1 MNHPETSETSE
12 TRETSET
19 SGTSERIGHIGSIGP
34 GRPVSAAEPAA
45 VMPRPHRIVE
55 VDALRGF
62 ALCGIF
68 LANVLVMA
76 GIEGRGGD
84 GPSASGL
91 DQAAHWLVMMLVQT
105 KFYLLFS
112 FLFGYSTTLQMDSAE
127 RDGAPFAPR
136 MLRRLLGLF
145 VLGALH
151 AVLLYPGDILTT
163 YAVLGLVLFAAR
175 TVDPARMW
183 RAALRVYGAVAAL
196 YLLLGAA
203 VALVDTGGGDEG
215 LSASTA
221 ELTAAY
227 RGGPADVVRANMDA
241 WTDILA
247 GLLMMGGMVVAAF
260 LAGFVAGRRR
270 LLTGTGTPDRVARLR
285 RICGWGLAVGLPGG
299 VLMAAGTVGPL
310 GARWEIPMFIVGML
324 TAPALSGAYACGLLL
339 WFTTPRGARLAA
351 RLAPAGR
358 MALTNYLVQSLVMAL
373 VFTGYGAALYG
384 RVGAAAVLGGALLF
398 YGCQLLVSAR
408 LMERHRLGPVERLL
422 RTVTLWG
429 RPTPRA

>member
-1 MNHPETSETSE
+1 MKRPET
-12 TRETSET
+12 
-19 SGTSERIGHIGSIGP
+19 IGP
-34 GRPVSAAEPAA
+34 TAAIEPAA
-45 VMPRPHRIVE
+45 VVARPHRIVE

-68 LANVLVMA
+68 LANVLVMSGLDGLREGSA
-76 GIEGRGGD
+76 G
-84 GPSASGL
+84 PTASGL
-91 DQAAHWLVMMLVQT
+91 DQVAHWLVMALVQT

-112 FLFGYSTTLQMDSAE
+112 FLFGYSFTLQMDAAE

-163 YAVLGLVLFAAR
+163 YALLGLVLLAAR
-175 TVDPARMW
+175 AVDPARMW
-183 RAALRVYGAVAAL
+183 RAALRVYGVVAAL

-203 VALVDTGGGDEG
+203 VALVDTGEGDEG
-215 LSASTA
+215 LTASAASA
-221 ELTAAY
+221 AGLTAAY

-241 WTDILA
+241 WSDTLA

-270 LLTGTGTPDRVARLR
+270 LLADTGTPDRTARLR
-285 RICGWGLAVGLPGG
+285 RICLWGLAVGLPGG

-310 GARWEIPMFIVGML
+310 GARWEIPAFILGML
-324 TAPALSGAYACGLLL
+324 TAPALSAAYASGLLL

-358 MALTNYLVQSLVMAL
+358 MALTNYLAQSLVMAL

-398 YGCQLLVSAR
+398 YGFQLAASAW
-408 LMERHRLGPVERLL
+408 LMRRHRLGPVERLL
-422 RTVTLWG
+422 RAVTLWG
-429 RPTPRA
+429 RPAPRC

>member
-1 MNHPETSETSE
+1 MKHPETSETSE
-12 TRETSET
+12 P
-19 SGTSERIGHIGSIGP
+19 IGP
-34 GRPVSAAEPAA
+34 IGPIRPTSAAEPAA
-45 VMPRPHRIVE
+45 VMPGPHRIVE

-196 YLLLGAA
+196 HLLLGAA

-215 LSASTA
+215 LAASTA

-227 RGGPADVVRANMDA
+227 RGAPADVIRANMDA

-270 LLTGTGTPDRVARLR
+270 LLTGAATPDRVARLR

-324 TAPALSGAYACGLLL
+324 TAPALGGAYACGLLL

-358 MALTNYLVQSLVMAL
+358 MALTNYLAQSLVMAL

-429 RPTPRA
+429 RPTPRS

>member
-1 MNHPETSETSE
+1 MKRPET
-12 TRETSET
+12 
-19 SGTSERIGHIGSIGP
+19 IGP
-34 GRPVSAAEPAA
+34 TAAVEPAA

-68 LANVLVMA
+68 LANVLVMSGLDGLREGGA
-76 GIEGRGGD
+76 G
-84 GPSASGL
+84 PTASGL
-91 DQAAHWLVMMLVQT
+91 DQVAHWLVMALVQT

-112 FLFGYSTTLQMDSAE
+112 FLFGYSFTLQMDAAE

-163 YAVLGLVLFAAR
+163 YALLGLVLLAAR
-175 TVDPARMW
+175 AVDPARMW
-183 RAALRVYGAVAAL
+183 RAALRVYGVVAGL

-203 VALVDTGGGDEG
+203 VALVDTGEGDEG
-215 LSASTA
+215 LAASAASA
-221 ELTAAY
+221 AGLTTAY

-241 WTDILA
+241 WSDTLT

-270 LLTGTGTPDRVARLR
+270 LLADTGTPDRTARLR
-285 RICGWGLAVGLPGG
+285 RICLWGLAVGLPGG

-310 GARWEIPMFIVGML
+310 GARWEIPAFILGML
-324 TAPALSGAYACGLLL
+324 TAPALSAAYASGLLL

-358 MALTNYLVQSLVMAL
+358 MALTNYLAQSLVMAL

-398 YGCQLLVSAR
+398 YGFQLAASAW
-408 LMERHRLGPVERLL
+408 LMSRHRLGPVERLL
-422 RTVTLWG
+422 RAVTLWG
-429 RPTPRA
+429 RPAPRG

>member
-1 MNHPETSETSE
+1 MKHPETSGTSE
-12 TRETSET
+12 
-19 SGTSERIGHIGSIGP
+19 TSERIGHIGSIGP
-34 GRPVSAAEPAA
+34 VRHTSAAEPAA

-196 YLLLGAA
+196 HLLLGAA

-215 LSASTA
+215 LAASTA

-227 RGGPADVVRANMDA
+227 RGGPADVIRANMDA

-270 LLTGTGTPDRVARLR
+270 LLTGTGTPDRVARLS

-324 TAPALSGAYACGLLL
+324 TAPALGGAYACGLLL

-398 YGCQLLVSAR
+398 YGCQLAASAR

-422 RTVTLWG
+422 RAVTLWG
-429 RPTPRA
+429 RPAPRA

>member
-1 MNHPETSETSE
+1 MKHPETSETSE
-12 TRETSET
+12 PSEP
-19 SGTSERIGHIGSIGP
+19 IGP
-34 GRPVSAAEPAA
+34 IRPTSAAEPAA
-45 VMPRPHRIVE
+45 VMPGPHRIVE

-196 YLLLGAA
+196 HLLLGAA

-215 LSASTA
+215 LMASTA

-227 RGGPADVVRANMDA
+227 RGGPADVIRANMDA

-270 LLTGTGTPDRVARLR
+270 LLTGAATPDRVARLR

-324 TAPALSGAYACGLLL
+324 TAPALGGAYACGLLL

-358 MALTNYLVQSLVMAL
+358 MALTNYLAQSLVMAL

>member
-1 MNHPETSETSE
+1 MKHPETS
-12 TRETSET
+12 ETSET
-19 SGTSERIGHIGSIGP
+19 SGTSERIGRIGSIGP

-183 RAALRVYGAVAAL
+183 RAVLRVYGAVAAL

>member
-1 MNHPETSETSE
+1 MKRPET
-12 TRETSET
+12 
-19 SGTSERIGHIGSIGP
+19 IGP
-34 GRPVSAAEPAA
+34 TAAIEPAA
-45 VMPRPHRIVE
+45 VSPRLHRIVE

-68 LANVLVMA
+68 LANVLVMSGLDGLSGGSA
-76 GIEGRGGD
+76 G
-84 GPSASGL
+84 PTASGL
-91 DQAAHWLVMMLVQT
+91 DQVAHWLVMALVQT

-112 FLFGYSTTLQMDSAE
+112 FLFGYSFTLQMDAAE
-127 RDGAPFAPR
+127 RDGASFAPR

-163 YAVLGLVLFAAR
+163 YALLGLILLAAR
-175 TVDPARMW
+175 AVDPARMW
-183 RAALRVYGAVAAL
+183 RAALRVYGVVAGL

-203 VALVDTGGGDEG
+203 VALVDTGEGDEG
-215 LSASTA
+215 LAASAASAASAA
-221 ELTAAY
+221 ELAAAY
-227 RGGPADVVRANMDA
+227 RGGPADAVRANMDA
-241 WTDILA
+241 WSDILV

-270 LLTGTGTPDRVARLR
+270 LLADTGTPERTARLR
-285 RICGWGLAVGLPGG
+285 RICFWGLAVGLPGG

-310 GARWEIPMFIVGML
+310 GARWEIPAFILGML
-324 TAPALSGAYACGLLL
+324 TAPALSAAYASGLLL

-358 MALTNYLVQSLVMAL
+358 MALTNYLAQSVVMAL

-384 RVGAAAVLGGALLF
+384 RVGAAAVLGGTLLF
-398 YGCQLLVSAR
+398 YGFQLAASAW
-408 LMERHRLGPVERLL
+408 LMSRHRLGPVERLL
-422 RTVTLWG
+422 RAVTLWG
-429 RPTPRA
+429 RPAPRG

>member
-1 MNHPETSETSE
+1 M
-12 TRETSET
+12 
-19 SGTSERIGHIGSIGP
+19 
-34 GRPVSAAEPAA
+34 
-45 VMPRPHRIVE
+45 
-55 VDALRGF
+55 
-62 ALCGIF
+62 
-68 LANVLVMA
+68 
-76 GIEGRGGD
+76 
-84 GPSASGL
+84 
-91 DQAAHWLVMMLVQT
+91 
-105 KFYLLFS
+105 
-112 FLFGYSTTLQMDSAE
+112 
-127 RDGAPFAPR
+127 
-136 MLRRLLGLF
+136 
-145 VLGALH
+145 
-151 AVLLYPGDILTT
+151 
-163 YAVLGLVLFAAR
+163 
-175 TVDPARMW
+175 
-183 RAALRVYGAVAAL
+183 AAL

-324 TAPALSGAYACGLLL
+324 TAPALSGVYACGLLL

-351 RLAPAGR
+351 RLAPAGH

>member
-1 MNHPETSETSE
+1 MKHPET
-12 TRETSET
+12 
-19 SGTSERIGHIGSIGP
+19 IGP
-34 GRPVSAAEPAA
+34 TLPTEPAA
-45 VMPRPHRIVE
+45 VATEPAAVRPRPRRIVE

-76 GIEGRGGD
+76 GIDGRGG
-84 GPSASGL
+84 GSGGSSANGL
-91 DQAAHWLVMMLVQT
+91 DQVAHWLVMMLVQT

-112 FLFGYSTTLQMDSAE
+112 FLFGYSFTLQMDAAE
-127 RDGAPFAPR
+127 RDGAAFAPR

-163 YAVLGLVLFAAR
+163 YAVLGLILFAAR
-175 TVDPARMW
+175 AVDPARMW
-183 RAALRVYGAVAAL
+183 RAALRVYGVVAAL

-203 VALVDTGGGDEG
+203 VALVDTGEGDEG
-215 LSASTA
+215 LAASAA
-221 ELTAAY
+221 ELAAAY

-241 WTDILA
+241 WSDILA

-270 LLTGTGTPDRVARLR
+270 LLADTGTPDRTARLR
-285 RICGWGLAVGLPGG
+285 RICLWGLAVGLPGG
-299 VLMAAGTVGPL
+299 ALMAAGTVGPL
-310 GARWEIPMFIVGML
+310 GARWEIPAFILGML
-324 TAPALSGAYACGLLL
+324 TAPALSAAYASGLLL

-358 MALTNYLVQSLVMAL
+358 MALTNYLAQSLVMAL

-398 YGCQLLVSAR
+398 YGFQLAASAW
-408 LMERHRLGPVERLL
+408 LMSRHRLGPVERLL
-422 RTVTLWG
+422 RAVTLWG
-429 RPTPRA
+429 RPAPRT

>member
-1 MNHPETSETSE
+1 M
-12 TRETSET
+12 
-19 SGTSERIGHIGSIGP
+19 P
-34 GRPVSAAEPAA
+34 G
-45 VMPRPHRIVE
+45 PHRIVE

-196 YLLLGAA
+196 HLLLGAA

-215 LSASTA
+215 LAASTA

-227 RGGPADVVRANMDA
+227 RGAPADVIRANMDA

-324 TAPALSGAYACGLLL
+324 TAPALGGAYACGLLL

-358 MALTNYLVQSLVMAL
+358 MALTNYLAQSLMMAL

-422 RTVTLWG
+422 RAVTLWG
-429 RPTPRA
+429 RPAPRA

>member
-1 MNHPETSETSE
+1 MKRPET
-12 TRETSET
+12 
-19 SGTSERIGHIGSIGP
+19 IGP
-34 GRPVSAAEPAA
+34 TVATEPAA

-68 LANVLVMA
+68 LANVLVMSGLDGLGGGSA
-76 GIEGRGGD
+76 G
-84 GPSASGL
+84 PTASGL
-91 DQAAHWLVMMLVQT
+91 DQVAHWLVMALVQT

-112 FLFGYSTTLQMDSAE
+112 FLFGYSFTLQMNAAE

-145 VLGALH
+145 VVGALH

-163 YAVLGLVLFAAR
+163 YALLGLVLLAAR
-175 TVDPARMW
+175 AADPARMW
-183 RAALRVYGAVAAL
+183 RAALRVYGVVAAL

-203 VALVDTGGGDEG
+203 VALAGTGEGDGG
-215 LSASTA
+215 LAASAA
-221 ELTAAY
+221 ELTTAY

-241 WTDILA
+241 WSDILA

-270 LLTGTGTPDRVARLR
+270 LLADTGTPDRTARLR
-285 RICGWGLAVGLPGG
+285 RICLWGLAVGLPGG

-324 TAPALSGAYACGLLL
+324 TAPALSAAYACGLLL

-358 MALTNYLVQSLVMAL
+358 MALTNYLTQSLVMAL

-384 RVGAAAVLGGALLF
+384 RVGAAAALGGALLF
-398 YGCQLLVSAR
+398 YGFQLAASTW
-408 LMERHRLGPVERLL
+408 LMSHHRLGPVERLL
-422 RTVTLWG
+422 RAVTLWG
-429 RPTPRA
+429 RPAPRG

>member
-1 MNHPETSETSE
+1 MKRPEA
-12 TRETSET
+12 
-19 SGTSERIGHIGSIGP
+19 IGP
-34 GRPVSAAEPAA
+34 TEAIGPA

-68 LANVLVMA
+68 LANVLVMSGLDGLSGGSA
-76 GIEGRGGD
+76 G
-84 GPSASGL
+84 PTASGL
-91 DQAAHWLVMMLVQT
+91 DQVAHWLVMALVQT

-112 FLFGYSTTLQMDSAE
+112 FLFGYSFTLQMDAAE
-127 RDGAPFAPR
+127 RDDAPFAPR

-163 YAVLGLVLFAAR
+163 YALLGLILLGAR
-175 TVDPARMW
+175 AVDPARMW
-183 RAALRVYGAVAAL
+183 RAALWVYGVVAAL

-203 VALVDTGGGDEG
+203 VALAGTGEGDGG
-215 LSASTA
+215 LAASAA
-221 ELTAAY
+221 ELTTAY

-241 WTDILA
+241 WSDILA
-247 GLLMMGGMVVAAF
+247 GLLMMGVMVVAAF

-270 LLTGTGTPDRVARLR
+270 LLADTGTPDRTARLR
-285 RICGWGLAVGLPGG
+285 RICLWGLAVGLPGG

-324 TAPALSGAYACGLLL
+324 TAPALSAAYACGLLL

-358 MALTNYLVQSLVMAL
+358 MALTNYLAQSLVMAL

-398 YGCQLLVSAR
+398 YGFQLAASTW
-408 LMERHRLGPVERLL
+408 LMSRHRLGPVERLL
-422 RTVTLWG
+422 RAVTLWG
-429 RPTPRA
+429 RPAAPRG

>member
-1 MNHPETSETSE
+1 MKHP
-12 TRETSET
+12 ET

-34 GRPVSAAEPAA
+34 VRPTSAAEPAA
-45 VMPRPHRIVE
+45 VMPRLHRIVE

-215 LSASTA
+215 LAASTA

-227 RGGPADVVRANMDA
+227 RGGPADVVLANMGA

-270 LLTGTGTPDRVARLR
+270 LLTGTATPDRVARLR

>member
-1 MNHPETSETSE
+1 M
-12 TRETSET
+12 
-19 SGTSERIGHIGSIGP
+19 GHIGSIGP

>member
-1 MNHPETSETSE
+1 MKHPETSETSE
-12 TRETSET
+12 TSEP
-19 SGTSERIGHIGSIGP
+19 IGP
-34 GRPVSAAEPAA
+34 IGPIRPTSAAEPAA
-45 VMPRPHRIVE
+45 VMPGPHRIVE

-196 YLLLGAA
+196 HLLLGAA

-215 LSASTA
+215 LAASTA

-227 RGGPADVVRANMDA
+227 RGAPADVIRANMDA

-270 LLTGTGTPDRVARLR
+270 LLTGAATPDRVARLR

-324 TAPALSGAYACGLLL
+324 TAPALGGAYACGLLL

-358 MALTNYLVQSLVMAL
+358 MALTNYLAQSLVMAL

-398 YGCQLLVSAR
+398 YGCQLAASAR

-422 RTVTLWG
+422 RAVTLWG
-429 RPTPRA
+429 RPAPRA

>member
-1 MNHPETSETSE
+1 MKRPET
-12 TRETSET
+12 
-19 SGTSERIGHIGSIGP
+19 IGP
-34 GRPVSAAEPAA
+34 TAAIEPAA
-45 VMPRPHRIVE
+45 VRPRLHRIVE

-68 LANVLVMA
+68 LANVLVMSGLDGLSGGGGSA
-76 GIEGRGGD
+76 G
-84 GPSASGL
+84 PTASGL
-91 DQAAHWLVMMLVQT
+91 DQVAHWLVVALVQT

-112 FLFGYSTTLQMDSAE
+112 FLFGYSFTLQMDAAE

-163 YAVLGLVLFAAR
+163 YALLGLILLAAR
-175 TVDPARMW
+175 AVDPAGMW
-183 RAALRVYGAVAAL
+183 RAALRVYGVVAAL

-203 VALVDTGGGDEG
+203 VALVDTGEGDEG
-215 LSASTA
+215 LAASAT
-221 ELTAAY
+221 ELATAY
-227 RGGPADVVRANMDA
+227 RGGPADAVRANMDA
-241 WTDILA
+241 WSDILV

-270 LLTGTGTPDRVARLR
+270 LLAGAGTPERTARLR
-285 RICGWGLAVGLPGG
+285 RICLWGLAVGLPGG
-299 VLMAAGTVGPL
+299 VLMAAGAVGPL
-310 GARWEIPMFIVGML
+310 GARWEIPAFILGML
-324 TAPALSGAYACGLLL
+324 TAPALSAAYASGLLL

-358 MALTNYLVQSLVMAL
+358 MALTNYLAQSLVMAL

-384 RVGAAAVLGGALLF
+384 RAGAAAVLGGTLLF
-398 YGCQLLVSAR
+398 YGFQLAASAW
-408 LMERHRLGPVERLL
+408 LMSRHRLGPVERLL
-422 RTVTLWG
+422 RAVTLWG
-429 RPTPRA
+429 RPAPRG

>member
-1 MNHPETSETSE
+1 MKHPETSETSG
-12 TRETSET
+12 TSGT

-398 YGCQLLVSAR
+398 YGCQLLFSAR

>member
-1 MNHPETSETSE
+1 MKHPETSETSE
-12 TRETSET
+12 TSE
-19 SGTSERIGHIGSIGP
+19 HIGPI
-34 GRPVSAAEPAA
+34 RPTSAAEPAA
-45 VMPRPHRIVE
+45 VMPGPHRIVE

-183 RAALRVYGAVAAL
+183 RPALRVYGAVAAL
-196 YLLLGAA
+196 HLLLGAA

-215 LSASTA
+215 LMASTA

-227 RGGPADVVRANMDA
+227 RGGPADVIRANMDA

-270 LLTGTGTPDRVARLR
+270 LLTGAATPDRVARLR

-324 TAPALSGAYACGLLL
+324 TAPALGGAYACGLLL

-358 MALTNYLVQSLVMAL
+358 MALTNYLAQSLVMAL

-422 RTVTLWG
+422 RAVTLWG
-429 RPTPRA
+429 RPAPRA

>member
-1 MNHPETSETSE
+1 
-12 TRETSET
+12 
-19 SGTSERIGHIGSIGP
+19 
-34 GRPVSAAEPAA
+34 
-45 VMPRPHRIVE
+45 
-55 VDALRGF
+55 
-62 ALCGIF
+62 
-68 LANVLVMA
+68 MA
-76 GIEGRGGD
+76 
-84 GPSASGL
+84 
-91 DQAAHWLVMMLVQT
+91 LVQT

-112 FLFGYSTTLQMDSAE
+112 FLFGYSFTLQMDAAE
-127 RDGAPFAPR
+127 RDEAPFAPR

-163 YAVLGLVLFAAR
+163 YALLGLILLAAR
-175 TVDPARMW
+175 AVDPARMW
-183 RAALRVYGAVAAL
+183 RAALRVYGVVAGL

-203 VALVDTGGGDEG
+203 VALVDTGEGDEG
-215 LSASTA
+215 LAASAASAA

-241 WTDILA
+241 WSDILV

-270 LLTGTGTPDRVARLR
+270 LLADTGTPERTARLR
-285 RICGWGLAVGLPGG
+285 RVCLWGPAVGLPGG
-299 VLMAAGTVGPL
+299 VLMAAGAVGPL
-310 GARWEIPMFIVGML
+310 GARWEIPAFILGML
-324 TAPALSGAYACGLLL
+324 TAPALSAAYASGLLL

-358 MALTNYLVQSLVMAL
+358 MALTNYLAQSLVMAL

-398 YGCQLLVSAR
+398 YGFQLAASAW
-408 LMERHRLGPVERLL
+408 LMSRHRLGPVERLL
-422 RTVTLWG
+422 RAVTLWG
-429 RPTPRA
+429 RPAPRG

>member
-1 MNHPETSETSE
+1 MKHPETSETSE
-12 TRETSET
+12 TSGHSE
-19 SGTSERIGHIGSIGP
+19 HIGPI
-34 GRPVSAAEPAA
+34 RHTSAAERAA
-45 VMPRPHRIVE
+45 VMPGPHRIVE

-127 RDGAPFAPR
+127 RDGVPFAPR

-183 RAALRVYGAVAAL
+183 RAALWVYGAVAAL

-215 LSASTA
+215 LAASTA

-247 GLLMMGGMVVAAF
+247 GLLMMGGMVVTAF

-398 YGCQLLVSAR
+398 YGCQLAASAR
-408 LMERHRLGPVERLL
+408 LMERHRFGPVERLL
-422 RTVTLWG
+422 RAVTLWG
-429 RPTPRA
+429 RPMPRA

>member
-1 MNHPETSETSE
+1 MKHPETSETSE
-12 TRETSET
+12 TSE
-19 SGTSERIGHIGSIGP
+19 HIGPI
-34 GRPVSAAEPAA
+34 RPTSAAEPAA
-45 VMPRPHRIVE
+45 VMPGPHRIVE

-196 YLLLGAA
+196 HLLLGAA

-215 LSASTA
+215 LMASTA

-227 RGGPADVVRANMDA
+227 RGGPADVIRANMDA

-270 LLTGTGTPDRVARLR
+270 LLTGAATPDRVARLR

-324 TAPALSGAYACGLLL
+324 TAPALGGAYACGLLL

-358 MALTNYLVQSLVMAL
+358 MALTNYLAQSLVMAL

-398 YGCQLLVSAR
+398 YGCQLAASAR

-422 RTVTLWG
+422 RAVTLWG
-429 RPTPRA
+429 RPAPRA

>member
-1 MNHPETSETSE
+1 MRHPETSETSE
-12 TRETSET
+12 HS
-19 SGTSERIGHIGSIGP
+19 GHIEHIGP
-34 GRPVSAAEPAA
+34 IRHTSAAEPAA
-45 VMPRPHRIVE
+45 VMPGPHRIVE

-215 LSASTA
+215 LAASTA

-398 YGCQLLVSAR
+398 YGCQLAASAR

-422 RTVTLWG
+422 RAVTLWG

>member
-1 MNHPETSETSE
+1 MKHPETSETSE
-12 TRETSET
+12 T
-19 SGTSERIGHIGSIGP
+19 SGHSGHSGHIEHIGP
-34 GRPVSAAEPAA
+34 IRHTSAAEPAA
-45 VMPRPHRIVE
+45 VMPGPHRIVE

-91 DQAAHWLVMMLVQT
+91 DQVAHWLVMMHVQT

-127 RDGAPFAPR
+127 RDGVPFAPR

-183 RAALRVYGAVAAL
+183 RAALWAYGAVAAL

-215 LSASTA
+215 LAASTA

-398 YGCQLLVSAR
+398 YGCQLAASAR
-408 LMERHRLGPVERLL
+408 LMERHRFGPVERLL
-422 RTVTLWG
+422 RAVTLWG
-429 RPTPRA
+429 RPMPRA

>member
-1 MNHPETSETSE
+1 MKHPETSETSE
-12 TRETSET
+12 TSE
-19 SGTSERIGHIGSIGP
+19 HIGPI
-34 GRPVSAAEPAA
+34 RPTSAAEPAA
-45 VMPRPHRIVE
+45 VMPGPHRIVE

-183 RAALRVYGAVAAL
+183 RPALRVYGAVAAL
-196 YLLLGAA
+196 HLLLGAA

-215 LSASTA
+215 LMASTA

-227 RGGPADVVRANMDA
+227 RGGPADVIRANMDA

-270 LLTGTGTPDRVARLR
+270 LLTGAATPDRVARLR

-324 TAPALSGAYACGLLL
+324 TAPALGGAYACGLLL

-358 MALTNYLVQSLVMAL
+358 MALTNYLAQSLVMAL

-398 YGCQLLVSAR
+398 YGCQLAASAR

-422 RTVTLWG
+422 RAVTLWG
-429 RPTPRA
+429 RPAPRA

>member
-1 MNHPETSETSE
+1 M
-12 TRETSET
+12 
-19 SGTSERIGHIGSIGP
+19 P
-34 GRPVSAAEPAA
+34 G
-45 VMPRPHRIVE
+45 PHRIVE

-105 KFYLLFS
+105 KFYLIFS

-196 YLLLGAA
+196 HLLLGAA

-215 LSASTA
+215 LAASTA

-227 RGGPADVVRANMDA
+227 RGAPADVIRANMDA

-324 TAPALSGAYACGLLL
+324 TAPALGGAYACGLLL

-358 MALTNYLVQSLVMAL
+358 MALTNYLAQSLMMAL

-422 RTVTLWG
+422 RAVTLWG
-429 RPTPRA
+429 RPAPRA

>member
-1 MNHPETSETSE
+1 MKHP
-12 TRETSET
+12 ET
-19 SGTSERIGHIGSIGP
+19 SGTSETSECIGRIGP
-34 GRPVSAAEPAA
+34 VRPVSAAEPAA

-175 TVDPARMW
+175 TVDPSRMW

-241 WTDILA
+241 WADILA

-398 YGCQLLVSAR
+398 YGCQLLFSAR

-422 RTVTLWG
+422 RAVTLWG
-429 RPTPRA
+429 RPTPRT

>member
-1 MNHPETSETSE
+1 MKHPESSETSE
-12 TRETSET
+12 T
-19 SGTSERIGHIGSIGP
+19 IGHIEHSGHIGP
-34 GRPVSAAEPAA
+34 IRHTSAAEPAA
-45 VMPRPHRIVE
+45 VMPGPHRIVE

-91 DQAAHWLVMMLVQT
+91 DQGAHWLVMMLVQT

-183 RAALRVYGAVAAL
+183 RAALWVYGAVAAL

-215 LSASTA
+215 LAASTA

-247 GLLMMGGMVVAAF
+247 GLLMMGGMVVTAF

-398 YGCQLLVSAR
+398 YGCQLAASAR

-422 RTVTLWG
+422 RAVTLWG

>member
-1 MNHPETSETSE
+1 MKHPETS
-12 TRETSET
+12 ETSET
-19 SGTSERIGHIGSIGP
+19 SGTSERIGRIGSIGP

-398 YGCQLLVSAR
+398 YGCQLLFSAR